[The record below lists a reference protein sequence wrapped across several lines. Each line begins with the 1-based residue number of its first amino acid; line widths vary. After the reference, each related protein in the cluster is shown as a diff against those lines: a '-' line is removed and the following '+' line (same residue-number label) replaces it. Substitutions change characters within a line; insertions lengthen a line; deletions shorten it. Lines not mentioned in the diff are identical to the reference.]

1 MVFALIIDGPLT
13 PEFEARALL
22 AHADQWRSLAHDG
35 TIGAT
40 LRFEG
45 VVRRAERDPEAADV
59 ERDLLALDYQTYD
72 PMAERELRALARQ
85 IAEEHVLSSLVA
97 LHSRGRV
104 AVGDVSFVLIVESP
118 HRAEAIAAMSAFID
132 RLKQDVPIWKKPVWK

>member
-45 VVRRAERDPEAADV
+45 VVRRAEREGAA
-59 ERDLLALDYQTYD
+59 
-72 PMAERELRALARQ
+72 
-85 IAEEHVLSSLVA
+85 
-97 LHSRGRV
+97 
-104 AVGDVSFVLIVESP
+104 P
-118 HRAEAIAAMSAFID
+118 HRVEPRAAVADFIA
-132 RLKQDVPIWKKPVWK
+132 RLKQDVPSWKRAVWAG